1 MVLSPTAKSAARVRA
16 GLVPLA
22 AVLCA
27 SIAFAQEVSAPV
39 KADADGVQRIIVTSG
54 SYFFKPGRIVVRA
67 NVPVELLASRESG
80 ITPHN
85 LVIQAPEAGV
95 MVDQELASDPKKIAF
110 TPTKPGKYA
119 IYCSKKLPF
128 MAGHR
133 EKGME
138 GVLEVVP

>member
-1 MVLSPTAKSAARVRA
+1 MRIVLA
-16 GLVPLA
+16 LV
-22 AVLCA
+22 AVLGA
-27 SIAFAQEVSAPV
+27 AAALAQEAPAPV
-39 KADADGVQRIIVTSG
+39 KPDADGVQRIRVASG
-54 SYFFKPGRIVVRA
+54 SYFFKPDRIVVKA

-95 MVDQELASDPKKIAF
+95 SVDEELGTDPKKISF
-110 TPTKPGKYA
+110 TPRKPGKYPF
-119 IYCSKKLPF
+119 YCSKKLPF

-138 GVLEVVP
+138 GVLEVLP